1 MLLFEIYSFI
11 LILLQWN
18 KILVLHKHINNEAFK
33 LVSSRLLGQSNVE
46 SYDGTNLKKAYVLHA
61 DKKES
66 KLGSHNIC
74 VEPESITDLR
84 VYKSKGSKDVHNEL
98 KNDKAS
104 TSQNNNELKNDKTS
118 TSQNN
123 NELKYQIKEDPIDD
137 KNEDDKILDKKESNR
152 QNLNNSKSNYLNL
165 KSKCLNLKSK
175 CLNLKSKC
183 LNLKSN
189 YLNSNKQYQ
198 KMYGEEVNL
207 FGEEAKDVT
216 ETLNDLLDGK
226 IENIKLLIEE
236 ILKKEFQRIKK
247 RLDMLLKKDLENCEL
262 IKNKIL
268 ENQIEKANILRDK
281 LLEDKTICKKLKIEE
296 INSIE
301 SLENSINN
309 MGIRDRTKLKIK
321 SLIQDY
327 MDIDDSFVQV
337 DIYNQIKKYIKN
349 DINPGVFRK
358 IIHTLKIQEGFDSIE
373 KSKYYHKIKKSPLLL
388 YIRRYVIFDVIVFV
402 GTSQLIAKA
411 PISIPIMIAILV
423 VLFLIV
429 KYGGNVKEFFQKLM
443 QKKKKK
449 KKMNH

>member
-18 KILVLHKHINNEAFK
+18 KILVLHNHINNETFK

-46 SYDGTNLKKAYVLHA
+46 SYDGTNLKKTFVLPA
-61 DKKES
+61 DEKES
-66 KLGSHNIC
+66 KLGGHDIC
-74 VEPESITDLR
+74 VEPEPIADLR

-104 TSQNNNELKNDKTS
+104 TK
-118 TSQNN
+118 QNN
-123 NELKYQIKEDPIDD
+123 NELKYQIKKGPIY
-137 KNEDDKILDKKESNR
+137 DKILGKKEAIR
-152 QNLNNSKSNYLNL
+152 QNLNNL
-165 KSKCLNLKSK
+165 KL
-175 CLNLKSKC
+175 
-183 LNLKSN
+183 N

-198 KMYGEEVNL
+198 KMYSEEVKL
-207 FGEEAKDVT
+207 FGEESKDVT

-296 INSIE
+296 INSME

-309 MGIRDRTKLKIK
+309 MGIRARTKLKIK
-321 SLIQDY
+321 ELIQDY
-327 MDIDDSFVQV
+327 MNIDDSFVQV

-358 IIHTLKIQEGFDSIE
+358 IIHTLKIQEGFDSIG
-373 KSKYYHKIKKSPLLL
+373 KSKYYHKIKNSPLLL
-388 YIRRYVIFDVIVFV
+388 YIRRYVIFDVIIFV

>member
-18 KILVLHKHINNEAFK
+18 KILVLHKHINNETFK

-46 SYDGTNLKKAYVLHA
+46 SYDGTNLKKTFVLHA
-61 DKKES
+61 DEKDN

-74 VEPESITDLR
+74 VEPEPIADLR
-84 VYKSKGSKDVHNEL
+84 VYKSKGSKDVH
-98 KNDKAS
+98 D
-104 TSQNNNELKNDKTS
+104 
-118 TSQNN
+118 
-123 NELKYQIKEDPIDD
+123 ELKYQIKEDPIDD
-137 KNEDDKILDKKESNR
+137 KNEDDKILGKEEVNH
-152 QNLNNSKSNYLNL
+152 QNLNNSKSNYLN
-165 KSKCLNLKSK
+165 
-175 CLNLKSKC
+175 
-183 LNLKSN
+183 
-189 YLNSNKQYQ
+189 SNKQYQ
-198 KMYGEEVNL
+198 TMYSKEVKL
-207 FGEEAKDVT
+207 FGKEAKDVT

-226 IENIKLLIEE
+226 IENIKLLIED

-296 INSIE
+296 INGIE

-321 SLIQDY
+321 ELIQDY

-349 DINPGVFRK
+349 DIKPGVFRK
-358 IIHTLKIQEGFDSIE
+358 IIHTLKIQEGLDSIG
-373 KSKYYHKIKKSPLLL
+373 KSKCYHKIKNSPLLL